1 MEKEKAELSVA
12 DKAAVIL
19 YTLGE
24 ETASQVMRYMEH
36 DDVRELSKSMTSM
49 TKHLK

>member
-1 MEKEKAELSVA
+1 MTKEKSKPELTLA

-36 DDVRELSKSMTSM
+36 DDVR
-49 TKHLK
+49 